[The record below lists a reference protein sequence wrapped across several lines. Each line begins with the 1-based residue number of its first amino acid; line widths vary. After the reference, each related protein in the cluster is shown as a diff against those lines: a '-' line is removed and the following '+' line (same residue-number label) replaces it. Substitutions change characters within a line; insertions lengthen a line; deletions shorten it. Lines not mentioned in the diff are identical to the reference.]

1 MTVMR
6 KVCESQGDNVSEL
19 ENLIRQIVREEI
31 RLYLKEFKNDE
42 MPVANSEDPEES
54 TPDKFDY
61 ELFEQKYQAALK
73 IDNEVNERY
82 QSQIDQH
89 GATIK
94 LGYAADLL
102 KMSQYALRKLAKT
115 DSNFP
120 TIFRGQIGTARLLHW
135 LDGGKAYW
143 KLSENDD

>member
-1 MTVMR
+1 MAISKSLRITT
-6 KVCESQGDNVSEL
+6 GDHMGEL

-31 RLYLKEFKNDE
+31 RLYLKDLKNDE
-42 MPVANSEDPEES
+42 IPSANPEGSEAS
-54 TPDKFDY
+54 IPDQSDY

-73 IDNEVNERY
+73 IDDEVNKRY
-82 QSQIDQH
+82 QSQVEQH
-89 GATIK
+89 GATIT

-115 DSNFP
+115 DINFP
-120 TIFRGQIGTARLLHW
+120 PIFRGQIGTARLLNW